1 MGFFSFLANL
11 FGGGKDGAKT
21 GGSPADRLRS
31 WLDANLPANYV
42 KSKQYVVSI
51 QEAGGAYNAK
61 ITLDM
66 LADGSDYSDFGDQ
79 NYREL
84 AELESNYL
92 LTGCMAN
99 PPAAVNFTLELVFG
113 GGRVIT
119 VEKRAGQDI
128 GFLTANGQREQIA
141 FE

>member
-1 MGFFSFLANL
+1 
-11 FGGGKDGAKT
+11 
-21 GGSPADRLRS
+21 
-31 WLDANLPANYV
+31 
-42 KSKQYVVSI
+42 
-51 QEAGGAYNAK
+51 
-61 ITLDM
+61 
-66 LADGSDYSDFGDQ
+66 
-79 NYREL
+79 
-84 AELESNYL
+84 
-92 LTGCMAN
+92 MAN